1 MKHTTMRYRIL
12 GIHVQIWYIGS
23 SQTPQQIYKYEILDS
38 FIQSCKQ
45 GQSCKKGQPSQLLN
59 PKSLNEPIQF
69 NLIKQKDC
77 GLRYFSNW

>member
-45 GQSCKKGQPSQLLN
+45 GQSSQLLN

-69 NLIKQKDC
+69 NIIKQ
-77 GLRYFSNW
+77 